1 MITLNLTAKNPAE
14 EKIKE
19 YLENNASEN
28 LADKINNGVLIR
40 KDNKVLLNKKD
51 LTGFMTYASQEAR
64 KLADKSANFACVDH
78 TTVFG
83 WAIHYFEEEAIEG
96 KLFNQDGSEYKTE
109 KTKQTK
115 KITPKQEIKEPTL
128 FDLLSA
134 ENIKT
139 KSEEADEDFTEEE
152 MQEVIKNECVANVDF
167 ETGEVLKNISIDK
180 GIMTMLHS
188 LLDSKLE
195 VQ

>member
-1 MITLNLTAKNPAE
+1 MIKLNLTASNPAE

-19 YLENNASEN
+19 YLENNVSEN
-28 LADKINNGVLIR
+28 LADKINNGILIR
-40 KDNKVLLNKKD
+40 KDNLTLLNKKD
-51 LTGFMTYASQEAR
+51 LSGFMTYASQEAR
-64 KLADKSANFACVDH
+64 KLADKGANFACIDH

-83 WAIHYFEEEAIEG
+83 WAIHYFEEETIEG

-109 KTKQTK
+109 KTKPVK
-115 KITPKQEIKEPTL
+115 KETSKKETIELTL
-128 FDLLSA
+128 FDLLSV
-134 ENIKT
+134 ENTKT
-139 KSEEADEDFTEEE
+139 ESEETEEDFTEEE

-180 GIMTMLHS
+180 DIMILLHS
-188 LLDSKLE
+188 LLDGKLE

>member
-51 LTGFMTYASQEAR
+51 LSGFMTYASQEAR
-64 KLADKSANFACVDH
+64 KFSDKGANFACVDH

-83 WAIHYFEEEAIEG
+83 WAMHYFEEETIEG

-109 KTKQTK
+109 KTKPDK
-115 KITPKQEIKEPTL
+115 KETPKKEFEETTL
-128 FDLLSA
+128 FDLLSTV
-134 ENIKT
+134 NTKT
-139 KSEEADEDFTEEE
+139 KSAETDEDFTEEE
-152 MQEVIKNECVANVDF
+152 MQEVIKNECVANVDL
-167 ETGEVLKNISIDK
+167 ETGEILKNTSIDK
-180 GIMTMLHS
+180 DIMTLLHS
-188 LLDSKLE
+188 LLDGKLE
-195 VQ
+195 VE